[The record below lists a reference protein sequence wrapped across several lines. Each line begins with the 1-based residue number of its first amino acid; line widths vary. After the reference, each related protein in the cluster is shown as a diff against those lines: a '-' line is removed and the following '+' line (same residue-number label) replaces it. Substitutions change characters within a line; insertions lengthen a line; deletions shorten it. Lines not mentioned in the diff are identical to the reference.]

1 MQGLGRADDPL
12 IVKCPTR
19 KQMQCP
25 VNTYRKSIEAADR
38 IMNELSF
45 IAMMDN
51 GGRRLWSDRRK
62 KLVVIAISERRTGK
76 DRRTGIDR
84 RGFQTVK
91 VGKDKERRR
100 KLSRLPTNGVK

>member
-1 MQGLGRADDPL
+1 
-12 IVKCPTR
+12 
-19 KQMQCP
+19 
-25 VNTYRKSIEAADR
+25 
-38 IMNELSF
+38 MNELSF

-62 KLVVIAISERRTGK
+62 KSVPITISERRSGR

-84 RGFQTVK
+84 RGFQSVE

-100 KLSRLPTNGVK
+100 KFNRLPSHLYK

>member
-1 MQGLGRADDPL
+1 M
-12 IVKCPTR
+12 
-19 KQMQCP
+19 
-25 VNTYRKSIEAADR
+25 S
-38 IMNELSF
+38 ELSF

-62 KLVVIAISERRTGK
+62 KSVPITISERRSGR

-84 RGFQTVK
+84 RGFQAVE

-100 KLSRLPTNGVK
+100 KFTRLPNHLDK